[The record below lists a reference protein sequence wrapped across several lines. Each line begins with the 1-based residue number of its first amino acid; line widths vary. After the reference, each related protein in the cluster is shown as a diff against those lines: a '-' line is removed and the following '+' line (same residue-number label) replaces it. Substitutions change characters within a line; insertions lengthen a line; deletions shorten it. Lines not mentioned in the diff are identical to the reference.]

1 MKVDTN
7 RRFFAWSAA
16 VVVIIG
22 FTVAGAALVSG
33 AAPSPKDLYRQHVE
47 QQRSADLA
55 QPRASK
61 TGHPRVAE
69 APPSRRVQGIFSVK
83 QGPLPSDQFQVV
95 NAWAGPVPGKGEMWY
110 VVWAGSTGDFNAQP
124 GVPGFIL
131 QSQSPT
137 PDGRDFVETTLGM
150 FLRPEADGPL
160 RVNMVDGAVVT
171 MSSPKGATIRFNVVT
186 RQVV

>member
-1 MKVDTN
+1 MKVDTS
-7 RRFFAWSAA
+7 RRIVGWSVATA
-16 VVVIIG
+16 MLIAFI
-22 FTVAGAALVSG
+22 VAGAALASG
-33 AAPSPKDLYRQHVE
+33 ASPSPKDLYRQRVE
-47 QQRSADLA
+47 QQRAADLA

-61 TGHPRVAE
+61 AAHPTVAE
-69 APPSRRVQGIFSVK
+69 APPSRRAQGIFPVK

-95 NAWAGPVPGKGEMWY
+95 NAWAGPVPGQGEMWY
-110 VVWAGSTGDFNAQP
+110 VVWAGSTGDLNARP

-137 PDGRDFVETTLGM
+137 SDGRDFVETTLGM

-160 RVNMVDGAVVT
+160 RVNRVDGAVVT